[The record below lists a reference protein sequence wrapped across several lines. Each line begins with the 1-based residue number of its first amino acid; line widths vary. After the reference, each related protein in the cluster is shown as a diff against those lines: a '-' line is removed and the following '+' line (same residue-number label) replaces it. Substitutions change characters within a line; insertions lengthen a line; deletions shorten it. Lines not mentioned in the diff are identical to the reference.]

1 MSKHIHAELM
11 LAYAQ
16 DAQESDT
23 PWDQWEYKT
32 KDEGPWRKC
41 VVNPEWVVS
50 VSYRKRIKT
59 IRIGQYDVPEPLR
72 VKPVIGTT
80 YYYVSL
86 KESNGVANYQW
97 DNDEADNIL
106 LLNGAIHLTLDAAEL
121 HGKALMSLNAK

>member
-23 PWDQWEYKT
+23 PWDQWEFKT
-32 KDEGPWRKC
+32 KDEEPWKKC
-41 VVNPEWVVS
+41 NVNPEWRVS

-86 KESNGVANYQW
+86 KEPNGAADYKW

-121 HGKALMSLNAK
+121 HGKALINLNAK